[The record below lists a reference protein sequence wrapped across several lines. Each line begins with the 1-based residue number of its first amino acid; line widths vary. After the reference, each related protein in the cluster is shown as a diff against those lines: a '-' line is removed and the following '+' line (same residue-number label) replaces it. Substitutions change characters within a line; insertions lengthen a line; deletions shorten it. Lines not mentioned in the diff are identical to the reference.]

1 MYLLFGVVVIFQ
13 EEFQNKKGEM
23 AYQMNDA
30 VGWELPRH
38 MCVESRVFSTLE
50 VQDQETITKQKEFI
64 PRAVSGDKLV
74 VDLCNKYDYRYKTFL
89 TYQDRGLVAAKRIGN
104 NYYMNEEDFYAF
116 ISMKRRRGRPR
127 KETV

>member
-1 MYLLFGVVVIFQ
+1 M
-13 EEFQNKKGEM
+13 KGEM

-50 VQDQETITKQKEFI
+50 LQDQEMVAKPEKAI
-64 PRAVSGDKLV
+64 PRVVSGDKLV
-74 VDLCNKYDYRYKTFL
+74 VDLCTKYDYRYKTFL
-89 TYQDRGLVAAKRIGN
+89 TYQDRGLVVAKRIGN
-104 NYYMNEEDFYAF
+104 NYYMNEEDFYTF
-116 ISMKRRRGRPR
+116 ISVKRRRGRPR